1 MSAYGDVY
9 KVGFTAKSPK
19 ERAEDLSKATG
30 VPLAYVVVHSWHHQ
44 NARGLEQAAH
54 AALDDIRV
62 SPQREFFKAPFVDR
76 TISYYSP
83 ECQA

>member
-1 MSAYGDVY
+1 MSG

-44 NARGLEQAAH
+44 NARELEQAAH

-62 SPQREFFKAPFVDR
+62 SPQREFFKAPFEAW
-76 TISYYSP
+76 IGASSP
-83 ECQA
+83 CCA

>member
-1 MSAYGDVY
+1 MSG

-19 ERAEDLSKATG
+19 ERAEDLSK
-30 VPLAYVVVHSWHHQ
+30 VAYVVVHSWHHQ

>member
-1 MSAYGDVY
+1 MNPN
-9 KVGFTAKSPK
+9 GF
-19 ERAEDLSKATG
+19 AEDLSKATG
-30 VPLAYVVVHSWHHQ
+30 VPLALAYVVVHSWHHQ
-44 NARGLEQAAH
+44 NARELEQAAH

-62 SPQREFFKAPFVDR
+62 SPQREFFKAPFEEIRERIDR